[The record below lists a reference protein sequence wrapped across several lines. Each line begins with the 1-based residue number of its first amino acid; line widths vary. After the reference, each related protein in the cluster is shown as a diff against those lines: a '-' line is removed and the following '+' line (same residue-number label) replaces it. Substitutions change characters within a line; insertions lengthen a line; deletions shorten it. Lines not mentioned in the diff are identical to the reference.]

1 MIYFEKLKEGQFMK
15 AVILSIFLLYNTL
28 QAITLEKI
36 ITSALAKNPSLE
48 SIQER
53 IHANKYNIALS
64 NQFQNPEL
72 LITKNTLDSSQAMS
86 QSVVTLKQN
95 IPFYNKR
102 DTNKKIAEAED
113 ALLHEKLTAAKTKLV
128 EKIKSEAYTIW
139 KLRELYRIIDEYIT
153 LTKQNIALYESYTS
167 IDENQHMGIM
177 KAALSLSDLQIQKS
191 SLRKQ
196 IAASYARLSYLASFK
211 IDNLEIALQMG
222 EKPDLTKLQNA
233 LSQNPDLKIKEKE
246 LRKQHAKLQ
255 MADLNNYPDI
265 NLIAGYALREN
276 FNNYFTF
283 GIGMSLPIYGSED
296 YKEEKQRAL
305 ILSVISKKADT
316 QIFINA
322 ELESYYAQLLSSYE
336 IYHIIQDKALPQV
349 AHMFKLS
356 SSSISVGADLFKYID
371 ILFQKLDLEQ
381 KSIQAIANY
390 NLAKAKIAQ
399 LKGELQ

>member
-1 MIYFEKLKEGQFMK
+1 MK
-15 AVILSIFLLYNTL
+15 TVILSIFLLYSTL

-36 ITSALAKNPSLE
+36 ITNALAKNPSLE

-139 KLRELYRIIDEYIT
+139 KLRELYSIIDEYVT

-167 IDENQHMGIM
+167 IDKNQHMGIM
-177 KAALSLSDLQIQKS
+177 KAELSLSDLQIQKS
-191 SLRKQ
+191 SLQKQ
-196 IAASYARLSYLASFK
+196 ITASYARLSYLTSFK
-211 IDNLEIALQMG
+211 IDHLDIALQMG
-222 EKPDLTKLQNA
+222 KKPDLTQLQNS

-246 LRKQHAKLQ
+246 LRKQNAKLQ

-283 GIGMSLPIYGSED
+283 GIGLSLPIYGSED
-296 YKEEKQRAL
+296 YKEEEARAL
-305 ILSVISKKADT
+305 VLSVASKKTDT
-316 QIFINA
+316 QIFVNA
-322 ELESYYAQLLSSYE
+322 ELETYYAQLLSSYE
-336 IYHIIQDKALPQV
+336 IYHIIQDEALPQV
-349 AHMFKLS
+349 AHMFELS
-356 SSSISVGADLFKYID
+356 SSSISIGADLFKYID
-371 ILFQKLDLEQ
+371 VLFQKLDLEQ

-399 LKGELQ
+399 LTGELQ